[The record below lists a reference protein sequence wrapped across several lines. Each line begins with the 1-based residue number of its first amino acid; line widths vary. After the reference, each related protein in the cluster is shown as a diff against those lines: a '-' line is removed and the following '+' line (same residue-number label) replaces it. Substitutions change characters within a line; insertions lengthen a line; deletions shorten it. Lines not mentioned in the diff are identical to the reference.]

1 MKIGINKF
9 LNIFYSIMIKDEINS
24 VNVID
29 IIEVVKILFSSAEF
43 EMLSS
48 RLDINEF
55 TEEHILNH
63 PYTTE
68 FDDDGFVSFEI
79 PEEQI
84 KAILSK
90 NRIDAGY
97 IQQAINK
104 RAIVKY
110 VNAKTN
116 GLLEFKYDNPN
127 GVYNLPSINE
137 EGSLGETEL
146 FTDGV
151 ITNNTFYRGNE
162 YGNNSRAVKVSDA
175 TYTIVLYSINGIL
188 GKGELRGTYL
198 ADYNMV
204 YDQTQ
209 KLIHKNINS
218 YDVIVSEKPK
228 VYKFKRH

>member
-63 PYTTE
+63 QYTTD
-68 FDDDGFVSFEI
+68 FDDDGCVSFEI

-90 NRIDAGY
+90 NKIDAGY